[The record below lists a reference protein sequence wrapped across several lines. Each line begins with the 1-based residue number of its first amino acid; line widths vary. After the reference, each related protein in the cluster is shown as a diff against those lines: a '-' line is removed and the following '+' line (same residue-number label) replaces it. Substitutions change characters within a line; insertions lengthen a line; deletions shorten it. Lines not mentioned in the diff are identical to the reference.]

1 LWILSRT
8 YAQRWSSWKRSPG
21 MWRLLI
27 KLHDATLG
35 MHAMARLDTFLESAG
50 LELLVLAHL
59 LIEGI

>member
-1 LWILSRT
+1 
-8 YAQRWSSWKRSPG
+8 
-21 MWRLLI
+21 
-27 KLHDATLG
+27 